1 MRLPV
6 AEPADAEPRP
16 LSLRMAELSARSGVP
31 RETIHF
37 YLREGLLPRPRK
49 GGRTVAYY
57 GEEHLERLRTIR
69 RLREEKYLPL
79 AVIRR
84 LLDAPAAAAD
94 RDVDVLAEVL
104 HILPRDDDAV
114 PLPSPAAVR
123 EAAARGLLGRRSPPG
138 APGSDPAERR
148 VLGLV
153 DEALALSSPAS
164 RSLTLADLEACASGL
179 EGLVAREAAI
189 FFDALLQ
196 SGDLEGS
203 IAALRSGRS
212 TVARFVTAFRDLMLR
227 RVLEELLLAVQQGHA
242 AVMRAVVPPL
252 SRPRRAEL
260 GEPAR
265 RAALA
270 ASAAS
275 GDAEACSALVI
286 HLFGCADGAA
296 LAALSPA
303 ILAAAGPRTA
313 PLAAW
318 GAHEAAPTDATLAA
332 LARSVA
338 AAPDL
343 PLGPILLAGATLA
356 RGVRRRDDAGP
367 SLLDEVVPALQRLA
381 AADPGSEAEP
391 ALRALG
397 YFHLGW
403 VELALPAVL
412 GRSERGVRALTR
424 SITIAQDLAGAID
437 PAIVATIVESAAL
450 RG

>member
-1 MRLPV
+1 MRRPGADLD
-6 AEPADAEPRP
+6 DAEKTPRP
-16 LSLRMAELSARSGVP
+16 LRMAELSARSGVP

-84 LLDAPAAAAD
+84 LLDAPGAPAE

-104 HILPRDDDAV
+104 HILPLDDDAG
-114 PLPSPAAVR
+114 PEPSPAAVR
-123 EAAARGLLGRRSPPG
+123 EAAARGLLGSRPAPG
-138 APGSDPAERR
+138 AAGSDPAERR

-153 DEALALSSPAS
+153 DEALAQGDPA

-203 IAALRSGRS
+203 ISALRSGRS
-212 TVARFVTAFRDLMLR
+212 TVARFITAFRDLMLR

-242 AVMRAVVPPL
+242 AVMRAAVPPL
-252 SRPRRAEL
+252 PRARRDEL

-265 RAALA
+265 RAALVA
-270 ASAAS
+270 AAES
-275 GDAEACSALVI
+275 GDADASAVLVA

-296 LAALSPA
+296 LAAVSPA
-303 ILAAAGPRTA
+303 ILARAGSRTA

-318 GAHEAAPTDATLAA
+318 GAHEAAPSDATLAA
-332 LARSVA
+332 LDRAVA

-356 RGVRRRDDAGP
+356 RGVRRRDDDGP
-367 SLLDEVVPALQRLA
+367 SLLEEVVPALQRLA
-381 AADPGSEAEP
+381 AAEPESEPDP

-397 YFHLGW
+397 HFHLGW

-412 GRSERGVRALTR
+412 GRRARGAAALAR
-424 SITIAQDLAGAID
+424 SITIAREFAGVID
-437 PAIVATIVESAAL
+437 PAVVATIVESAER

>member
-1 MRLPV
+1 MRRPG
-6 AEPADAEPRP
+6 ADADKEESLPAP
-16 LSLRMAELSARSGVP
+16 LRMAELSARSGVP

-104 HILPRDDDAV
+104 HILPRDDDGGPA
-114 PLPSPAAVR
+114 PTPAAVR
-123 EAAARGLLGRRSPPG
+123 EAAARGLLGKRRPPG

-153 DEALALSSPAS
+153 DEALAQSGPAQA
-164 RSLTLADLEACASGL
+164 LTLADLEACAAGL
-179 EGLVAREAAI
+179 EGLVAREATI
-189 FFDALLQ
+189 FFDAIFQ

-212 TVARFVTAFRDLMLR
+212 TVARFITAFRDLMLR
-227 RVLEELLLAVQQGHA
+227 RLVEELLLAVQQGPA
-242 AVMRAVVPPL
+242 AVVRAVVAPL
-252 SRPRRAEL
+252 EPARREEL

-265 RAALA
+265 RVALVAAAESGDAAA
-270 ASAAS
+270 ASA
-275 GDAEACSALVI
+275 LII

-296 LAALSPA
+296 IAALSPT
-303 ILAAAGPRTA
+303 ILAVAAPRLA
-313 PLAAW
+313 PLVAW
-318 GAHEAAPTDATLAA
+318 AAHEAAPSGATLAA
-332 LARSVA
+332 LERAVA

-356 RGVRRRDDAGP
+356 RGIRRRDDAGP

-381 AADPGSEAEP
+381 AADPESELDP

-397 YFHLGW
+397 HFHLGW
-403 VELALPAVL
+403 VELALPAVM
-412 GRSERGVRALTR
+412 GRGERGALALARSLTLARA
-424 SITIAQDLAGAID
+424 SAGALD
-437 PAIVATIVESAAL
+437 PAIVATLVESAE
-450 RG
+450 RRD

>member
-1 MRLPV
+1 
-6 AEPADAEPRP
+6 
-16 LSLRMAELSARSGVP
+16 MAELSARSGVP

-69 RLREEKYLPL
+69 RLRDEKYLPL

-104 HILPRDDDAV
+104 HILPRDDDAG
-114 PLPSPAAVR
+114 PLPSPGAVR
-123 EAAARGLLGRRSPPG
+123 EALGRGLLGKRSPAG
-138 APGSDPAERR
+138 EERSDPAERR

-153 DEALALSSPAS
+153 DEALALGETA
-164 RSLTLADLEACASGL
+164 RALTLADLEACAVGL

-189 FFDALLQ
+189 FFDALFQ

-203 IAALRSGRS
+203 IAALREGRG

-227 RVLEELLLAVQQGHA
+227 RVLEELLLAVQRGPA

-252 SRPRRAEL
+252 ARARRDEL
-260 GEPAR
+260 GEPPR

-270 ASAAS
+270 SAAES
-275 GDAEACSALVI
+275 GDAAACAALVA
-286 HLFGCADGAA
+286 HLFGCADAAA
-296 LAALSPA
+296 LAALSPT
-303 ILAAAGPRTA
+303 ILAAAGPRVA

-318 GAHEAAPTDATLAA
+318 GAHEAAPSDASLAA
-332 LARSVA
+332 LDRAVA

-367 SLLDEVVPALQRLA
+367 SLLDEVVPALRRLA
-381 AADPGSEAEP
+381 AADPEGEASP

-397 YFHLGW
+397 HVHLGW
-403 VELALPAVL
+403 VELALPVVL
-412 GRSERGVRALTR
+412 GRRERGERALARAT
-424 SITIAQDLAGAID
+424 ALAREFAAEID
-437 PAIVATIVESAAL
+437 PAIVAAVLENAARSA
-450 RG
+450 GDE

>member
-1 MRLPV
+1 MRRPG
-6 AEPADAEPRP
+6 ADADKEESLPAP
-16 LSLRMAELSARSGVP
+16 LRMAELSARSGMP

-84 LLDAPAAAAD
+84 LLDAPAAAAS

-104 HILPRDDDAV
+104 HILPRDEDGGPA
-114 PLPSPAAVR
+114 PTPAAVR
-123 EAAARGLLGRRSPPG
+123 EASARGLLGKRPPPG
-138 APGSDPAERR
+138 APGSDPSARR

-153 DEALALSSPAS
+153 DEALAQSGPAQA
-164 RSLTLADLEACASGL
+164 LTLADLEACASGL
-179 EGLVAREAAI
+179 EGLVAREATI
-189 FFDALLQ
+189 FFDAIVQ

-212 TVARFVTAFRDLMLR
+212 TVARFITAFRDLMLR
-227 RVLEELLLAVQQGHA
+227 RLVEELLLAVQQGPA
-242 AVMRAVVPPL
+242 AVVRAVVAPL
-252 SRPRRAEL
+252 SLARREEL

-265 RAALA
+265 RTALVVAAE
-270 ASAAS
+270 S
-275 GDAEACSALVI
+275 GDAEAASALVI

-296 LAALSPA
+296 IAALSPA
-303 ILAAAGPRTA
+303 ILAAVAPRTA

-318 GAHEAAPTDATLAA
+318 GVHEAAPAGATLAA
-332 LARSVA
+332 LERAVA

-356 RGVRRRDDAGP
+356 RGVRRRDDAGS

-381 AADPGSEAEP
+381 AADPEREPDP

-397 YFHLGW
+397 HFHLGW
-403 VELALPAVL
+403 VELSLPAVL
-412 GRSERGVRALTR
+412 GRGERGALALARSLAVTR
-424 SITIAQDLAGAID
+424 ESASAID
-437 PAIVATIVESAAL
+437 PAIVATLVESVQ
-450 RG
+450 RRD